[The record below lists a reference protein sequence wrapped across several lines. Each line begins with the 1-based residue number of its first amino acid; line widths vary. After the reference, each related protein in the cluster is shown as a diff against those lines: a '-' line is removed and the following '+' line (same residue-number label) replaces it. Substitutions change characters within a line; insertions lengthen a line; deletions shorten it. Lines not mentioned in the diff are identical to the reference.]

1 MKCYIKV
8 LGYTLYNQFI
18 RLVITDTEAKLRVES
33 FDSEVSGTHYLERES
48 CSRPFESDRKLS
60 ALRLRMPK
68 QNEKPEGSFLAGL
81 TVETL
86 DKFITMIQKYSSVI
100 YYMRELCVLD
110 QETKDCIPD
119 HIRKLWSNN
128 LTSRQE
134 ELFSEMTAY
143 VDQFIADETNKE
155 AAEKRCALDK
165 QIYEKEQ
172 SIAKLKSKV
181 PTVD

>member
-1 MKCYIKV
+1 MKYYVKV

-33 FDSEVSGTHYLERES
+33 FSGESETYHLERES
-48 CSRPFESDRKLS
+48 CSQPFGFDRKLS
-60 ALRLRMPK
+60 DLRLRMPK
-68 QNEKPEGSFLAGL
+68 QSEEPEGFFLAGL
-81 TVETL
+81 AVETL
-86 DKFITMIQKYSSVI
+86 DKFITMIQKYNSVV

-110 QETKDCIPD
+110 RETKDCIPD
-119 HIRKLWSNN
+119 RIRKLWSNN

-143 VDQFIADETNKE
+143 VDQFIEAETNKE

>member
-1 MKCYIKV
+1 MKCYVKV

-18 RLVITDTEAKLRVES
+18 RLILTDTEAKLSVES
-33 FDSEVSGTHYLERES
+33 LDSGESKTYRLECES
-48 CSRPFESDRKLS
+48 CSWLFGSDRKLS
-60 ALRLRMPK
+60 DLRLRMPK
-68 QNEKPEGSFLAGL
+68 QNEEPEGSFLAGL

-86 DKFITMIQKYSSVI
+86 DKFITMIQKYNSVI

-110 QETKDCIPD
+110 RETKDCIPD
-119 HIRKLWSNN
+119 HIRKLWSSN

-143 VDQFIADETNKE
+143 VDRLIEDETNKE
-155 AAEKRCALDK
+155 AAETRCALDM

-172 SIAKLKSKV
+172 SIANLKKTL
-181 PTVD
+181 P